1 MANPNAPFS
10 FRPWHHLSGGAS
22 ARVHEYP
29 LSTGYST
36 ALYLGDLVKTDG
48 SNNIVIAAAGD
59 QVRGVF
65 AGVKYIASDG
75 SFVFKKNWVAST
87 TEQSG
92 SIIKALVWDDP
103 NQAFLAQS
111 VGSMT
116 NADVGQ
122 FVNVDTSTAGTASL
136 TRSI

>member
-1 MANPNAPFS
+1 ML
-10 FRPWHHLSGGAS
+10 FRS
-22 ARVHEYP
+22 

-65 AGVKYIASDG
+65 GGVKYIASDG